1 MIKLISSA
9 FVKSECEISKEVDN
23 AELDNPIKQA
33 QDRLKFL
40 LGRQL
45 YDELYSQGSTTPTT
59 FSTDNEA
66 LFDPY
71 VKQFLAHQAYEL
83 YLIKSVAMTQR
94 TGLRVQKSETDD
106 PASDSVVN
114 LFISTARETTQ
125 FYKGQMINY
134 ITEQQDLNNKY
145 PLYDQDCGNKK
156 FGTGSGITGV
166 GKLPT
171 NYKEISDKITF
182 NAD

>member
-1 MIKLISSA
+1 MKLISSA
-9 FVKSECEISKEVDN
+9 YVKGECEISKEVD
-23 AELDNPIKQA
+23 ASDLDNPIKQA

-40 LGRQL
+40 LGRRF
-45 YDELYSQGSTTPTT
+45 YDEIYSQGTTTPTS
-59 FSTDNEA
+59 FSSDNSSF
-66 LFDPY
+66 FDPY

-114 LFISTARETTQ
+114 LFIGTAKETTQ

-134 ITEQQDLNNKY
+134 LLEQQENDSTKF
-145 PLYDQDCGNKK
+145 PLYDADCDNNK
-156 FGTGSGITGV
+156 FGGSGITPV
-166 GKLPT
+166 GKISTKNLDIT
-171 NYKEISDKITF
+171 NRIIF
-182 NAD
+182 NG

>member
-1 MIKLISSA
+1 MKLISSA
-9 FVKSECEISKEVDN
+9 YVKGECEISKEVD
-23 AELDNPIKQA
+23 ASELDNPIKQA

-40 LGRQL
+40 LGRSFF
-45 YDELYSQGSTTPTT
+45 DEIYAQGTTTPTS
-59 FSTDNEA
+59 FSTDNA
-66 LFDPY
+66 AFFDPY

-114 LFISTARETTQ
+114 LFIGTARETTQ

-134 ITEQQDLNNKY
+134 LLEQQESDSSKF
-145 PLYDQDCGNKK
+145 PLYDADCDNNK

-166 GKLPT
+166 GKIPT
-171 NYKEISDKITF
+171 KNNNISNKIIF
-182 NAD
+182 ND